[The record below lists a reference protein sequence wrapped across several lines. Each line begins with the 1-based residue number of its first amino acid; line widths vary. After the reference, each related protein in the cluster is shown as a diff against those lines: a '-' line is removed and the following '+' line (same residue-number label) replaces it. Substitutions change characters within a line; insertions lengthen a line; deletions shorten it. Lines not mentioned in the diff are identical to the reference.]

1 MPVSSPRTILERAAS
16 VANLA
21 MLRAQFEP
29 SHTQIEV
36 IKDLTS
42 LSESEL
48 ACLSP
53 TDTSETGDRILAQ
66 LAIHRSI
73 LAPIRR
79 VPVELLSEIFS
90 RVVHASPLRTL
101 PVATTLSHICSAWR
115 NIARAH
121 AALWTKLVVKTLRD
135 FDDYHELFLP
145 LTKQMPLEL
154 QCDDREILKD
164 LWDRIAPYASR
175 WRRIELEGRLSML
188 PDLQVLYMEN
198 LERLVVDVYD
208 APISR
213 DLSALDFVVA
223 PRLRH
228 IALTLDVLRSERQLH
243 VPATRSLTSLE
254 ITSVSPFPVTL
265 TLPLLQACADTL
277 QALTIEIRQAS
288 DGADGSY
295 STGSS
300 DPFLMKALTYLSL
313 VDSSCALLS
322 LITAPLTEE
331 LVFSAVPSYCAR
343 SLLGLLDRGEPTHLH
358 TLEVYDAEEREP
370 SAWIPCLQLMGNLR
384 RLHFDDLLANNAFLE
399 KLIRRPDRPLFL
411 PALEGVDMWRRPEGV
426 DMWQTFRN
434 YISLLGSEE
443 TNADQ
448 VDK

>member
-1 MPVSSPRTILERAAS
+1 MPLSSPRTILHRAAS

-42 LSESEL
+42 LLESEL

-53 TDTSETGDRILAQ
+53 TDTSETREKILAQ
-66 LAIHRSI
+66 LAIHRSL

-79 VPVELLSEIFS
+79 LPVELLFEIFS
-90 RVVHASPLRTL
+90 RIVNAYPLRTL
-101 PVATTLSHICSAWR
+101 PVATTLSHICSVWR
-115 NIARAH
+115 NIVRAH

-135 FDDYHELFLP
+135 FDDYHDLFLP

-154 QCDDREILKD
+154 RCDDREVLKD

-175 WRRIELEGRLSML
+175 WRCIELEGRLSTL
-188 PDLQVLYMEN
+188 PDLQVLCMEN
-198 LERLVVDVYD
+198 LERLEIDVYD

-228 IALTLDVLRSERQLH
+228 IALTLNVLQSERQLH
-243 VPATRSLTSLE
+243 VPATRSLTSLD
-254 ITSVSPFPVTL
+254 ITSISPFPVTL

-288 DGADGSY
+288 DGADESY

-331 LVFSAVPSYCAR
+331 LVLSAVPSYCAR
-343 SLLGLLDRGEPTHLH
+343 SLLGFLDRGEPTHLH

-370 SAWIPCLQLMGNLR
+370 SAWIPCFQLMGNLR
-384 RLHFDDLLANNAFLE
+384 RLHFDDLLSNNAFLE
-399 KLIRRPDRPLFL
+399 KLIRRTDKPLFL

>member
-1 MPVSSPRTILERAAS
+1 MPLSSPRTILERSAS

-21 MLRAQFEP
+21 LLRAQSEP

-42 LSESEL
+42 LLEEK
-48 ACLSP
+48 
-53 TDTSETGDRILAQ
+53 ILAQ

-79 VPVELLSEIFS
+79 LPVELLSEIFS
-90 RVVHASPLRTL
+90 RVVNASALRNL
-101 PVATTLSHICSAWR
+101 PAATTLSHICSAWR
-115 NIARAH
+115 NI
-121 AALWTKLVVKTLRD
+121 TLRD

-154 QCDDREILKD
+154 RCDDREVLKD

-175 WRRIELEGRLSML
+175 WRCIELEGRLSML
-188 PDLQVLYMEN
+188 PDLQVLCMET
-198 LERLVVDVYD
+198 LERLAVDVYD

-228 IALTLDVLRSERQLH
+228 IALTLDVLQSERQLH

-254 ITSVSPFPVTL
+254 ITSVFPFPLTL

-300 DPFLMKALTYLSL
+300 YP
-313 VDSSCALLS
+313 

-331 LVFSAVPSYCAR
+331 LVLNAVPSYCAR
-343 SLLGLLDRGEPTHLH
+343 SLLGFLDRGEPTHLH

-384 RLHFDDLLANNAFLE
+384 RLHFDDLLSNNAFLE
-399 KLIRRPDRPLFL
+399 KLIRRTDKPLFL
-411 PALEGVDMWRRPEGV
+411 PALEGVDMWRRNLYVLQLSRYGV
-426 DMWQTFRN
+426 N
-434 YISLLGSEE
+434 YTKLCMPL
-443 TNADQ
+443 
-448 VDK
+448 V